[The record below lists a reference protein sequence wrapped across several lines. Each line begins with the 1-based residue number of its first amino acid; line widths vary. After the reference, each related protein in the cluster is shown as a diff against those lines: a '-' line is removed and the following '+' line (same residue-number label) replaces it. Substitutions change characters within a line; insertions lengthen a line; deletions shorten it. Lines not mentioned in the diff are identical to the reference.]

1 MTHPASTRRFQI
13 FSYAVLAYTLAVV
26 LWGAFVRAT
35 GSGAGCGEH
44 WPKCNGDV
52 IPRAPTVATI
62 IEYTHRLTSG
72 LALILAV
79 ALCVWGLRAHVKGHP
94 VRRAATLQLVFM
106 LTEAAVGA
114 GLVLFQYVAHNQSI
128 GRAFWMAAH
137 LLNTFLLIGAQA
149 LTVWFAGGRSRMVLR
164 GQGLAGALVLLGAT
178 ALTLLGITGAIAAL
192 GDTLFPATSLA
203 EGFQQDVSETAHVL
217 LRLRVIHPLL
227 AIAVG
232 ALVVVVASVVARLR
246 PSAEVKRGAVL
257 LGVLYALQLAAG
269 VINLVLLAPV
279 WMQLVHLLLADL
291 VWISLVRLSAAGL
304 ADDAPR
310 AELRPSPADTASASG
325 SRAG

>member
-1 MTHPASTRRFQI
+1 MTHPASSRRFQV

-35 GSGAGCGEH
+35 GSGAGCGDH
-44 WPKCNGDV
+44 WPQCNGDV
-52 IPRAPTVATI
+52 IPRAPTVATL
-62 IEYTHRLTSG
+62 IEYTHRVTSG
-72 LALILAV
+72 LALVLAV
-79 ALCVWGLRAHVKGHP
+79 ALCVWGLRAHAKGHP
-94 VRRAATLQLVFM
+94 VRRAAVLQLVFM

-114 GLVLFQYVAHNQSI
+114 GLVLLQYVAQNQSI
-128 GRAFWMAAH
+128 ARAYWMAAH

-164 GQGLAGALVLLGAT
+164 GQGMAGALVVSGVT

-192 GDTLFPATSLA
+192 GDTLFPASSLA
-203 EGFQQDVSETAHVL
+203 EGFQQDLSETAHVL
-217 LRLRVIHPLL
+217 LRLRVLHPLL
-227 AIAVG
+227 AIGVG
-232 ALVVVVASVVARLR
+232 ALVVVVGSAISRLR
-246 PSAEVKRGAVL
+246 PSEEVKRGAVL

-304 ADDAPR
+304 AEDAPR
-310 AELRPSPADTASASG
+310 AELRPSPAASAS
-325 SRAG
+325 RAG

>member
-1 MTHPASTRRFQI
+1 MTHSASSRRFQL

-35 GSGAGCGEH
+35 GSGAGCGDH
-44 WPKCNGDV
+44 WPQCNGDV

-79 ALCVWGLRAHVKGHP
+79 ALCVWGLRAHAKGHP

-114 GLVLFQYVAHNQSI
+114 GLVLLQYVAKDQSI
-128 GRAFWMAAH
+128 GRAFWMAVH

-164 GQGLAGALVLLGAT
+164 GQGLAGALVVLGLA

-192 GDTLFPATSLA
+192 GDTLFPAKSLA
-203 EGFQQDVSETAHVL
+203 EGFQQDLSETAHFL
-217 LRLRVIHPLL
+217 LRLRVLHPLL
-227 AIAVG
+227 AVCVG
-232 ALVVVVASVVARLR
+232 ALVVVLGSAVSRLR
-246 PSAEVKRGAVL
+246 PSAEVKQGAVL

-304 ADDAPR
+304 AEDAPR
-310 AELRPSPADTASASG
+310 AELRASAADTASAP
-325 SRAG
+325 RAG